1 MLERSFI
8 LVALGCT
15 LTGCGLSYS
24 RLPEVWDQA
33 GDPNATRDMERQV
46 KNAIYC
52 ELKFGR
58 DEIRRL
64 PVPVRLVNGK
74 QVSTAEDAYMPGS
87 WGVLIQLTLQAD
99 EKSSVT
105 PGASYKMPLANS
117 QTFTFGLGGQLSS
130 ENLHSHKYNF
140 YYSANDLAE
149 PMIGSSCAPGFPLG
163 PRSTSSPFV
172 DASNLGIREWLVD
185 AVQVIDF
192 HRSSRATANG
202 EGPPL
207 GVAGTQSDSSQYDN
221 KFIITTDASMAA
233 TWSLVRLST
242 PSSPLLDAS
251 RTRTH
256 ELLMTLAPG
265 ASSFQAV
272 TDKRGKVVGRIVNGP
287 SQAAVD
293 AHNAALIGSAVANA
307 LRPQ

>member
-1 MLERSFI
+1 MGMRF
-8 LVALGCT
+8 LVVVAMASALG
-15 LTGCGLSYS
+15 GCGLGYS

-33 GDPNATRDMERQV
+33 ADPNATRDMERQV

-52 ELKFGR
+52 QLKLGKE
-58 DEIRRL
+58 DIRSL
-64 PVPVRLVNGK
+64 PVPERLVNGSK
-74 QVSTAEDAYMPGS
+74 VSTAEDAYMPSS

-99 EKSSVT
+99 EKSSLT
-105 PGASYKMPLANS
+105 PGASYKTPLANS
-117 QTFTFGLGGQLSS
+117 QTFSFGLGGQLSS
-130 ENLHSHKYNF
+130 ENIHYHKYNF
-140 YYSANDLAE
+140 YYSAKDLAE
-149 PMIGSSCAPGFPLG
+149 PMIGSTCEPGFPLG
-163 PRSTSSPFV
+163 PKTSSSPFV

-192 HRSSRATANG
+192 HRSSRAAPNG

-207 GVAGTQSDSSQYDN
+207 GAAGTQSDSSQYDN
-221 KFIITTDASMAA
+221 KFIIVTDASMAA

-242 PSSPLLDAS
+242 PSSPLFDTT

-265 ASSFQAV
+265 ATSFQPTADKKGNVVVRAV
-272 TDKRGKVVGRIVNGP
+272 RGP
-287 SQAAVD
+287 SQSAID